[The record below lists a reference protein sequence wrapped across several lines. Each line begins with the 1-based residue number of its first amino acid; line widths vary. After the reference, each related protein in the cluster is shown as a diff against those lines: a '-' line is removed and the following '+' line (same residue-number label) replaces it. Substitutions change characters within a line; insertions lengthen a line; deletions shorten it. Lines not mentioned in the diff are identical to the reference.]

1 MRRLRPLLAPVAAL
15 AAGGAGLAVFRAA
28 CGSRDAMNWLSAHV
42 TRPYKLFWGGV
53 WAHVPFSMAEVLWTA
68 LVLAC
73 ILYVV
78 FAVRAVVR
86 RRGARAV
93 TAAQRVL
100 GAAAIAL
107 WVYLGYTLLWGT
119 EFYVTS
125 VEEKMGGSAEPVSVQ
140 QLTDVTRLFAEK
152 ASELSAY
159 VERDEDG
166 CFTGDKTALLE
177 QSKDVYT
184 ALEEEY
190 PFLEAPHRAPKPM
203 AYSRLMSEMQ
213 YTGFFFPFT
222 GEANVN
228 VHMPVCFLPVTAA
241 HELSHVR
248 GVAPEQT
255 ANFLAILACDSCDI
269 PEFEYSGALFGY
281 LHLSNALY
289 TADPEAWA
297 EIWATLS
304 DGARADLAQNNAY
317 WDQFSSP
324 VTTVAN
330 TAYDGFLKSY
340 GQEQGMKSYGDVVD
354 LLVAWYEDE
363 ASQ

>member
-1 MRRLRPLLAPVAAL
+1 MKRLRLLLAPLAAL

-28 CGSRDAMNWLSAHV
+28 SASREAMNWLSDHV

-53 WAHVPFSMAEVLWTA
+53 WAHVPFSAAELLWTV

-73 ILYVV
+73 VAYVG

-86 RRGARAV
+86 RRGLRAV
-93 TAAQRVL
+93 TIAQRVL

-119 EFYVTS
+119 EFYVTP
-125 VEEKMGGSAEPVSVQ
+125 VEERMGVADEPVSVQ

-152 ASELSAY
+152 AAALADS
-159 VERDEDG
+159 VERDETG
-166 CFTGDKTALLE
+166 CFTGDKKALLE
-177 QSKDVYT
+177 ASKDVYT
-184 ALEEEY
+184 ALEEQY
-190 PFLEAPHRAPKPM
+190 PFLAAPHRAPKAM
-203 AYSRLMSEMQ
+203 FYSRLMSEMQ

-255 ANFLAILACDSCDI
+255 ANFLAILACDTCGI
-269 PEFEYSGALFGY
+269 PEFAYSGALFGY

-289 TADPEAWA
+289 GADPEAWT
-297 EIWATLS
+297 EIRDMLP
-304 DGARADLAQNNAY
+304 DGAKADLAQNNAY
-317 WDQFSSP
+317 WAQFSSP

-340 GQEQGMKSYGDVVD
+340 GQEQGMKSYGAVVD
-354 LLVAWYEDE
+354 LLVAYYGT
-363 ASQ
+363 